1 MSDSTLAIVHDQLK
15 RCDLFC
21 ISGRIDSEAA
31 QQFEQALRTV
41 LDAGRYKIVLNLAG
55 VDYTSSAALR
65 VLINTSRECRRFN
78 RGDLRLAEVGE
89 RVKKVLDLAGI
100 TELFHL
106 YDTEAKAVGSF

>member
-1 MSDSTLAIVHDQLK
+1 MSDSPLVIVHDQLK
-15 RCDLFC
+15 RCDLLC
-21 ISGRIDSEAA
+21 VNGRIDSEAA
-31 QQFEQALRTV
+31 QQFEHALRAV

-78 RGDLRLAEVGE
+78 RGDLRLAEVSE
-89 RVKKVLDLAGI
+89 QVRKVLDLAGI
-100 TELFHL
+100 TELFQI